1 MVFSRSQLAD
11 AAQRE
16 AAQEHL
22 NRALA
27 ACKCSRTFRPGE
39 LLTKPWDEWG
49 SEDFAAIDRCGC
61 RQASC
66 EKLHF
71 DAHDAFTSAYF
82 LELGLPRAQLE
93 KNIPSLFT
101 DPACGNVLR
110 VKGFVEDDLQRLADW
125 SKEEKVV
132 AIGEIGLDYYYDLSP
147 RETQMTVC
155 EAQMELAWELSL
167 PVAYHIRDAHQ
178 DMLDIMKRHKKHLT
192 GGIIHCFS
200 GSWEIAKEYL
210 KLGYFISFAG
220 PVTFKK
226 APKLQEAAVNVPL
239 DRILI
244 ETDSPYLSP
253 EPVRGRRNEPTNV
266 RYVAEKIAALREMPL
281 EAFAQITMQNALNA
295 YSIKE

>member
-1 MVFSRSQLAD
+1 M
-11 AAQRE
+11 
-16 AAQEHL
+16 
-22 NRALA
+22 
-27 ACKCSRTFRPGE
+27 
-39 LLTKPWDEWG
+39 
-49 SEDFAAIDRCGC
+49 
-61 RQASC
+61 
-66 EKLHF
+66 
-71 DAHDAFTSAYF
+71 
-82 LELGLPRAQLE
+82 
-93 KNIPSLFT
+93 
-101 DPACGNVLR
+101 
-110 VKGFVEDDLQRLADW
+110 QRLADW

-178 DMLDIMKRHKKHLT
+178 NMLDIMKRHKKHLT

-266 RYVAEKIAALREMPL
+266 RYVAEKIAALREIPL